1 MEGQPQPQPLND
13 NEQQQQPQAEIA
25 VPEQQRFKTLGV
37 RIEESLHARLS
48 FIAQLTGNTLADEIK
63 ASIEARVRAAQ
74 EDPDLVARAEA
85 VQAEL
90 QREAEA
96 RRAAIAGFFGRTA
109 LSETVEQ
116 SAAPRRGNAR
126 RRAAGSD
133 AGPEQA

>member
-1 MEGQPQPQPLND
+1 MEGQPLND
-13 NEQQQQPQAEIA
+13 NEHQQQPQAEIT

-48 FIAQLTGNTLADEIK
+48 FIAQLSGNTLADEIK

-96 RRAAIAGFFGRTA
+96 RRAAIAGFFGRTT

-116 SAAPRRGNAR
+116 PAAPRRGNPR